1 MSRGEAATRP
11 RRRLRWMLGALPV
24 AMLVLACT
32 APAFAEVT
40 GAADNLRTGW
50 YPDEPLLT
58 PSLLSGSSFKQV
70 FETSL
75 KGQIYAQPLI
85 ADGVLLV
92 VTEDDWAYGLDPI
105 TGAVRWEKQFG
116 TPVNAGEEPS
126 DTIKCTDLEPHVGI
140 TGAPVIDT
148 EHNIA
153 YFVSTRY
160 TKEGPKPESGW
171 YMNAVEL
178 TSGKE
183 VANFPVEIEGEAQN
197 LPGVQFEPFQE
208 LQRPA
213 LLMMNGVVYAGFG
226 SHCDTEPYEGWIVGV
241 STAGL
246 LTTKWATSAHGGSI
260 WQSGGGLV
268 SDGSGQILFSTG
280 NDNFEAGVFD
290 PPEGPGS
297 KPPEGKLGESVVRVE
312 VQPTGE
318 LKATDFFSP
327 FNNKELDEGDVDLGS
342 SDPVAL
348 PSQYFGTASVPE
360 LLLQEGKQGVVYL
373 LNRRNLGGRTSNDG
387 TVVQKLGPSGGVWGA
402 AAVWPGEGG
411 YVYIPAVGEG
421 VVHFYKYEVEAGLPK
436 LSLAATS
443 PEEFAFGSG
452 SPIVT
457 SSGTTSG
464 TAAVWITRCP
474 EKAELGQGC
483 KNAELL
489 AYSPVPGKGEEVVQ
503 LWKASIAT
511 AAKFSRPYPNEG
523 HIYVGNNEGALFG
536 FSGPELKASGESLD
550 LGSTPI
556 GGQLAGEVTFT
567 DTGTPLT
574 VSAVHT
580 PATPFEATGL
590 PPVGAKIKT
599 GEAVKVHLTFK
610 PSTLGGFNQSVGLT
624 TEAGETKIAISGSA
638 ITEPSPEPNPASPPT
653 SGATPSGAPTTTTS
667 GTAGPFA
674 PVSLSAFPNPLATLS
689 RLKLHARL
697 SIHGH
702 RRRDWLI
709 TYTLSA
715 AARVQ
720 IAIYKQ
726 VVSHRC
732 PNLARACTRY
742 VLTHTKLNISGHVAA
757 NTLLLNL
764 SRLTAGRY
772 RLSATPLSSTGGRGV
787 TQNVYFVL

>member
-1 MSRGEAATRP
+1 
-11 RRRLRWMLGALPV
+11 
-24 AMLVLACT
+24 
-32 APAFAEVT
+32 
-40 GAADNLRTGW
+40 
-50 YPDEPLLT
+50 
-58 PSLLSGSSFKQV
+58 
-70 FETSL
+70 
-75 KGQIYAQPLI
+75 
-85 ADGVLLV
+85 VLLA
-92 VTEDDWAYGLDPI
+92 VTEDDMAYGLDPV

-116 TPVNAGEEPS
+116 TPVDAGEEPS

-140 TGAPVIDT
+140 TGTPVIDT

-153 YFVSTRY
+153 YFASTRY
-160 TKEGPKPESGW
+160 TKEGAEPKGAW

-183 VANFPVEIEGEAQN
+183 VANFPVKIEGEAQN

-226 SHCDTEPYEGWIVGV
+226 SHCDHEPYEGWIVGV
-241 STAGL
+241 STSGQV
-246 LTTKWATSAHGGSI
+246 TTKWATSAHGGSI

-342 SDPVAL
+342 SAPVGL

-373 LNRRNLGGRTSNDG
+373 LNRRNLGGRTNNDS
-387 TVVQKLGPSGGVWGA
+387 TVVQKLGPYGGVWGA

-411 YVYIPAVGEG
+411 YVYIPAVTEG
-421 VVHFYKYEVEAGLPK
+421 GGFFRFYKYQVNEAGDPELK
-436 LSLAATS
+436 LIATAS
-443 PEEFAFGSG
+443 ETLGFGSG

-457 SSGTTSG
+457 SAGTTSG

-474 EKAELGQGC
+474 EPEHLGQGC
-483 KNAELL
+483 KNAKLV
-489 AYSPVPGKGEEVVQ
+489 AYSPVPSKAEEVVP
-503 LWKASIAT
+503 LWEAPIEA
-511 AAKFSRPYPNEG
+511 AAKFTRPYPSDG
-523 HIYVGNNEGALFG
+523 HVYVGNSEGSLFG
-536 FSGPELKASGESLD
+536 FSGPELKPSVESLA
-550 LGSTPI
+550 LGSTSV

-567 DTGTPLT
+567 NTGTPLT

-590 PPVGAKIKT
+590 PTVGTKIQP
-599 GEAVKVHLTFK
+599 GEVVKVHLAFK
-610 PSTLGGFNQSVGLT
+610 SSTPGEFNQSLGLT
-624 TEAGETKIAISGSA
+624 TEAGETKIAVSA
-638 ITEPSPEPNPASPPT
+638 LASTEPSPEPSPAPSPEPSPT
-653 SGATPSGAPTTTTS
+653 PPGATATTAS
-667 GTAGPFA
+667 SAAAPFA
-674 PVSLSAFPNPLATLS
+674 PVSLSAFPNPLATLLH
-689 RLKLHARL
+689 LKLHPR
-697 SIHGH
+697 SSTHGH
-702 RRRDWLI
+702 RRRDGLI

-715 AARVQ
+715 PARVQ
-720 IAIYKQ
+720 IAIYRR

-732 PNLARACTRY
+732 PNHARACTRY
-742 VLTHTKLNISGHVAA
+742 VPTHTRLNVSGHVAA
-757 NTLLLNL
+757 NRLLLNL
-764 SRLTAGRY
+764 ARLTAGRY
-772 RLSATPLSSTGGRGV
+772 RLSATPLSASGGRGV